1 MMKFESLKWK
11 AFLED
16 PAASTE
22 ADLRSLMLDLRDRTL
37 HVNRS
42 LRDLERQSD
51 PSTLDKVES
60 LDRDLDLCELAM
72 VAVVTEL
79 DTRRRKVG

>member
-1 MMKFESLKWK
+1 MMKFESLKWT

-16 PAASTE
+16 PSASTE
-22 ADLRSLMLDLRDRTL
+22 ADLRSLMLDLRDRAL

-72 VAVVTEL
+72 VAVVSEL
-79 DTRRRKVG
+79 ETRRRKVG